1 MKNEIVPIKDLFE
14 VVYGVNLELNK
25 LEQSSDGINFVSRTS
40 TNNGVSAKVN
50 IIRDVKP
57 QPHGTISV
65 SGGGS
70 PCEAFVQLENYY
82 SGRDLYVLYP
92 KENFSTE
99 VLTFYCTCIRMNKYR
114 FNYGRQTNRT
124 LPNLIVP
131 MHTNYSDWIQ
141 KSALTKKN
149 EVKNK
154 IKNVEDFIF
163 S

>member
-1 MKNEIVPIKDLFE
+1 MSFWFLFFLFNNLNDTKNPNKDLFE

-25 LEQSSDGINFVSRTS
+25 LEQSSHGINFVSRTS

-50 IIRDVKP
+50 IIREVKP
-57 QPHGTISV
+57 QPPGTISV

-114 FNYGRQTNRT
+114 FN
-124 LPNLIVP
+124 LMLLIIII
-131 MHTNYSDWIQ
+131 YF
-141 KSALTKKN
+141 
-149 EVKNK
+149 KNK
-154 IKNVEDFIF
+154 LSKINLFN
-163 S
+163 

>member
-1 MKNEIVPIKDLFE
+1 MKIEIVPINDLFE

-50 IIRDVKP
+50 IIEGVKP
-57 QPHGTISV
+57 QPPGTISV

-70 PCEAFVQLENYY
+70 PCEAFVQLEEYY

-92 KENFSTE
+92 KEKFSTE
-99 VLTFYCTCIRMNKYR
+99 VLTFYCTCIRMNKFR

-124 LPNLIVP
+124 LPNLLVP
-131 MHTNYSDWIQ
+131 IHTSYNDWIEE
-141 KSALTKKN
+141 SAFTKKN